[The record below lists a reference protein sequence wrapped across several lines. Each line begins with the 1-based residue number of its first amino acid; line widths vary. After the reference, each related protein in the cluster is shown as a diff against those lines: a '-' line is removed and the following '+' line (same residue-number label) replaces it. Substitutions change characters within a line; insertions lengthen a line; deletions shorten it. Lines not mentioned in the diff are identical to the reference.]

1 MKNQIE
7 QTITTVEIAEMMEV
21 PHYEILKKIDGT
33 YNPDGTVRQIGII
46 PVLTHGN
53 FPVSDYFIPG
63 IYKDA
68 SGKENK
74 CYKAT
79 KMGCEFLANKFTGEK
94 GILFT
99 ARYVKRFHDM
109 EEVIEEGI
117 PEKKSSKLDRTE
129 IMLMNAKTRQANLYY
144 KLSQVETLSPE
155 YKNILVS
162 KATEVLSGESIIPLP
177 KIERKTYSAAEIGE
191 KLGISGNKVGRIA
204 NKYNLKTE
212 EYGSYYRDKKK
223 HSDGECDTWRY
234 FDTVIPV
241 IAEIL
246 SQEVA

>member
-7 QTITTVEIAEMMEV
+7 QTLTSLEVAGMIDKEHKNLLADIRTYIEEISQLNFQPSNYFRENTYKKRGKEY
-21 PHYEILKKIDGT
+21 PCYEITKK
-33 YNPDGTVRQIGII
+33 
-46 PVLTHGN
+46 
-53 FPVSDYFIPG
+53 
-63 IYKDA
+63 
-68 SGKENK
+68 
-74 CYKAT
+74 
-79 KMGCEFLANKFTGEK
+79 GCEFVAHKLTGLKGTEFT
-94 GILFT
+94 
-99 ARYVKRFHDM
+99 VKYIDRFHNM
-109 EEVIEEGI
+109 EEVIKEGI

-177 KIERKTYSAAEIGE
+177 KTERKTYSAAEIGE

-223 HSDGECDTWRY
+223 YSDGECDTWRY

>member
-7 QTITTVEIAEMMEV
+7 QTLTSLEVAGMIDKEHKNLLADIRTYIEEISQLNFQPSNYFRENTYKKRGKEY
-21 PHYEILKKIDGT
+21 PCYEITKK
-33 YNPDGTVRQIGII
+33 
-46 PVLTHGN
+46 
-53 FPVSDYFIPG
+53 
-63 IYKDA
+63 
-68 SGKENK
+68 
-74 CYKAT
+74 
-79 KMGCEFLANKFTGEK
+79 GCEFVAHKLTGLKGTEFT
-94 GILFT
+94 
-99 ARYVKRFHDM
+99 VKYIDRFHDM
-109 EEVIEEGI
+109 EEMIKEGI

-129 IMLMNAKTRQANLYY
+129 IMLMNARTRQANLYY
-144 KLSQVETLSPE
+144 KLSQVETLSTE

-177 KIERKTYSAAEIGE
+177 KTERKTYSAAEIGE

-246 SQEVA
+246 SQVA

>member
-7 QTITTVEIAEMMEV
+7 QTLTSLEVAGMIDKEHKNLLADIRMYIEEISQLNFQPSNYFRENTYKKRGKEY
-21 PHYEILKKIDGT
+21 PCYEITKK
-33 YNPDGTVRQIGII
+33 
-46 PVLTHGN
+46 
-53 FPVSDYFIPG
+53 
-63 IYKDA
+63 
-68 SGKENK
+68 
-74 CYKAT
+74 
-79 KMGCEFLANKFTGEK
+79 GCEFVAHKLTGLKGTEFT
-94 GILFT
+94 
-99 ARYVKRFHDM
+99 VKYIDRFHDM
-109 EEVIEEGI
+109 EEVIKEGI

-162 KATEVLSGESIIPLP
+162 KATEVLAGESIIPLP
-177 KIERKTYSAAEIGE
+177 KAERKTYSAAEIGE

-246 SQEVA
+246 NQVA